1 MERPAGLHPKGDTL
15 RRGLLPPLRGG
26 RLAWPAPRAWD
37 SPNPALPPYDVQTP
51 HTWSPAYGGYIARRA
66 YLQDGNTPRGQCHGI
81 LGPQGRHPDP
91 MGLNKLEF

>member
-37 SPNPALPPYDVQTP
+37 SPNPALPPYDVKTP
-51 HTWSPAYGGYIARRA
+51 HTWSPAYGGY
-66 YLQDGNTPRGQCHGI
+66 TPRGQCDGI
-81 LGPQGRHPDP
+81 LAT
-91 MGLNKLEF
+91 